1 MFQHAEPDLRPPP
14 QSSSSL
20 TSSSN
25 SVADLSAYCGVPQTL
40 LWELV
45 EIYFT
50 HGYNASLLLHKDTF
64 VHSLRA
70 GTVTPHVLLS
80 VCAWASKFY
89 KDESGNYSLV
99 KPGFGHEWATRAG
112 SLVFAEL
119 VDPREE
125 NIVTFINLSLYWYSV
140 GEWRRCYLLKWNAIL
155 ISYNLNITSAARD
168 DAARDDAA
176 RDEAQSAMLAVEMS
190 RRRFWSS
197 YLSMN
202 FGSRVEFSTGNYST
216 AFAKVPL
223 PCSDAFFASGMK
235 DLDKKGDGSVYAE
248 LVRGLTLWNKISD
261 IVKKTD
267 VPKLTTLD
275 SLHESLSQWWSNVP
289 DSLKLPLELPV
300 AGETRTQDVDG
311 DAPSSEPQHSPLP
324 LRLLL
329 CVMYHQ
335 SICILHSSIVPLF
348 SYRSDSAT
356 TAALSH
362 SHLSLYSR
370 HVSAQLAFEHAQ
382 AVSQLI
388 KLSQRHYNIDP
399 DRIPGFVS
407 FAAYSA
413 CAVQIPFFWCSNQDV
428 QTRARSNVLVNLRMI
443 QQMGKHWKYVSL
455 LGINSWTLYK
465 TLSRKPPRLNDEPKF
480 MDPSMLDVSWN
491 GTDRAAK
498 SIMSYS
504 EIIWQ
509 STGSYVERTDAEITD
524 LGLSSRSRPSSV
536 PPADGAVS
544 SLIDEL
550 SSSTATT
557 VASTFGGPDGY
568 GGNGGGNGGMNA
580 AGLYLSPPR
589 FDTSLDFFMPSS
601 PNDGFDF
608 VQAQNGMI
616 SSQQLASFNTWL
628 QQIESETL
636 FRSPM

>member
-1 MFQHAEPDLRPPP
+1 M
-14 QSSSSL
+14 
-20 TSSSN
+20 
-25 SVADLSAYCGVPQTL
+25 
-40 LWELV
+40 
-45 EIYFT
+45 
-50 HGYNASLLLHKDTF
+50 
-64 VHSLRA
+64 
-70 GTVTPHVLLS
+70 
-80 VCAWASKFY
+80 
-89 KDESGNYSLV
+89 
-99 KPGFGHEWATRAG
+99 
-112 SLVFAEL
+112 
-119 VDPREE
+119 
-125 NIVTFINLSLYWYSV
+125 
-140 GEWRRCYLLKWNAIL
+140 
-155 ISYNLNITSAARD
+155 
-168 DAARDDAA
+168 
-176 RDEAQSAMLAVEMS
+176 
-190 RRRFWSS
+190 
-197 YLSMN
+197 
-202 FGSRVEFSTGNYST
+202 
-216 AFAKVPL
+216 
-223 PCSDAFFASGMK
+223 
-235 DLDKKGDGSVYAE
+235 
-248 LVRGLTLWNKISD
+248 
-261 IVKKTD
+261 VKKTD
-267 VPKLTTLD
+267 VPTLATLD

-289 DSLKLPLELPV
+289 DSLKLPLELPLELPL
-300 AGETRTQDVDG
+300 AGETRTQDVDR
-311 DAPSSEPQHSPLP
+311 DAPSSKPQQSPLP

-348 SYRSDSAT
+348 SYRSGSSAT
-356 TAALSH
+356 TAASSSH

-388 KLSQRHYNIDP
+388 QLSQRHYNIDP

-524 LGLSSRSRPSSV
+524 LGLSSRSRPSFVINYANWSLHQKT
-536 PPADGAVS
+536 GAVS

-550 SSSTATT
+550 SNSTVTT

-568 GGNGGGNGGMNA
+568 GGNGGGNGGMKA
-580 AGLYLSPPR
+580 AGLDLSPPR
-589 FDTSLDFFMPSS
+589 FDTSLEFFMPSS

-628 QQIESETL
+628 QQIESEML
-636 FRSPM
+636 FRSPPM